1 MAPYQHQCSRDL
13 FLHRCFNEESVF
25 ASTYG
30 IASLEYRFMPNDG
43 FYISVF
49 GDYGFV
55 ENKSSG
61 LNENLLG
68 LGTGISFLTQ
78 LGVFNLSYA
87 VGKQSDS
94 SLTSEIQ
101 KFILEYLLD
110 SNSLKIKI

>member
-1 MAPYQHQCSRDL
+1 M
-13 FLHRCFNEESVF
+13 V
-25 ASTYG
+25 
-30 IASLEYRFMPNDG
+30 YR

-94 SLTSEIQ
+94 SFDFRNSKIHFGILTR
-101 KFILEYLLD
+101 F
-110 SNSLKIKI
+110 